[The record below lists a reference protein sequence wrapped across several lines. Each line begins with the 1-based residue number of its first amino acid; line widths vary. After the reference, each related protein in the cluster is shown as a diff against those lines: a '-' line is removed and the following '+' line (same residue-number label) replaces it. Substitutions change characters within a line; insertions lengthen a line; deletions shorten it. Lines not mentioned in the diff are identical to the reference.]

1 MSTPSAAKSQ
11 RPRVQTTRSFQR
23 FESAPND
30 PMSPNRTRANTVH
43 TPTITLV
50 PEARQL
56 SLSPEDHGKV
66 KTGDIFEASQQHD
79 DSVEAP
85 DSQAGKPQK
94 PQVETLEQL
103 PIEIRSF
110 ADRFLKSLSVK
121 SHAAPLTIDSIADLF
136 QDFYIQA
143 ESHIST
149 HIAALTTRLSR
160 DNLRDK
166 SPAPSIASRSSI
178 SSKGPQRGGSID
190 ADDGG
195 EQQMLTASEITG
207 KRKARRMLELQRGA
221 LEEAV
226 ERGVCEK
233 VYDKL
238 YRHRSTDD
246 EEKDAKLRS
255 KTAAL
260 SLVGIG
266 LKELHVNIPEAK
278 DGGEEEQLKLQEEMY
293 TRLSSARESLQKMDQ
308 ERYPLGKL
316 HHLTMAH
323 QGIVETLAH
332 IFPSTSSADEVLP
345 TLIYTLITSPPE
357 SLNVVS
363 NLHFIQLFR
372 AANRVDGEA
381 AYCLVNLEAAISFLE
396 TVDLSSLRTEDL
408 ANRSADVVGVSS
420 TVDGQGIKS
429 LTADLPAV
437 SNPDQKTSDDRASPV
452 PDSPARATRPFQT
465 NQRRISHMLQA
476 QAERIEAS
484 RENFINSADQAFD
497 SINSTLENSFKFLFG
512 RLKEQEKDSHNSPVI
527 IPKTLDDARRLVKS
541 PIQEEDEE
549 LLASSQVS
557 LNAAVAD
564 DPLQRSDDKVLGLV
578 AGRRPPREQSVD
590 SNKSGGSNKRSSFF
604 GGDDK
609 TPQGPAEAV
618 GNFVNSLNPLTRF
631 GVGVPSFPKFGRSAS
646 GQVPDQMMA
655 EKPLSSPT
663 QKHARQG
670 SGQANQAE
678 VDLNAVEALAQL
690 RKAKPPVKRFMEVKD
705 AKELKVG
712 EIEDLLK
719 DYRRLAGLLGDAIT
733 S

>member
-1 MSTPSAAKSQ
+1 MT
-11 RPRVQTTRSFQR
+11 
-23 FESAPND
+23 
-30 PMSPNRTRANTVH
+30 
-43 TPTITLV
+43 
-50 PEARQL
+50 
-56 SLSPEDHGKV
+56 
-66 KTGDIFEASQQHD
+66 
-79 DSVEAP
+79 
-85 DSQAGKPQK
+85 
-94 PQVETLEQL
+94 PQVETLEHL

-110 ADRFLKSLSVK
+110 TERFLKSLSVK
-121 SHAAPLTIDSIADLF
+121 SHAAPLTIDSISDLF
-136 QDFYIQA
+136 QDFYVQA

-149 HIAALTTRLSR
+149 HIAALTTKLSR
-160 DNLRDK
+160 ESLREK
-166 SPAPSIASRSSI
+166 SPAPSISSRASI
-178 SSKGPQRGGSID
+178 SSKGPQRAGSVD
-190 ADDGG
+190 AEEGG

-207 KRKARRMLELQRGA
+207 KRKARRMLEVQRSS

-233 VYDKL
+233 TYDKI
-238 YRHRSTDD
+238 YRHRTTDD

-266 LKELHVNIPEAK
+266 LKELHVNIPEPEE
-278 DGGEEEQLKLQEEMY
+278 GGEEARIKQQEDIFA
-293 TRLSSARESLQKMDQ
+293 RLASARESLQRMDL

-316 HHLTMAH
+316 HHLTVAH
-323 QGIVETLAH
+323 QSIVETLAH
-332 IFPSTSSADEVLP
+332 VFPSSSSADEVLP

-372 AANRVDGEA
+372 AATKLDGES

-408 ANRSADVVGVSS
+408 NGRNTDVTGASS
-420 TVDGQGIKS
+420 VNAQQEVMS

-437 SNPDQKTSDDRASPV
+437 SNPDQKNDDRSSPS
-452 PDSPARATRPFQT
+452 PNSPARPTRPFQA
-465 NQRRISHMLQA
+465 NQRRISNMLQA

-497 SINSTLENSFKFLFG
+497 NINSTLENSFKFLFG
-512 RLKEQEKDSHNSPVI
+512 RLKEQEKDSQHSQVM

-541 PIQEEDEE
+541 PIQEEDEDM
-549 LLASSQVS
+549 LASSHAS
-557 LNAAVAD
+557 LNAAVSD
-564 DPLQRSDDKVLGLV
+564 DPLRRPEDKVLGLV
-578 AGRRPPREQSVD
+578 AGRRPAREQSVD

-604 GGDDK
+604 GGEDK
-609 TPQGPAEAV
+609 STQGPAEAV
-618 GNFVNSLNPLTRF
+618 GNFVNSLNPLSRF
-631 GVGVPSFPKFGRSAS
+631 GVAVPSFPKFGRTAS
-646 GQVPDQMMA
+646 GQVPDQMMV
-655 EKPLSSPT
+655 EKSLPSPT
-663 QKHARQG
+663 QAKHTRQT
-670 SGQANQAE
+670 SGQATQEE
-678 VDLNAVEALAQL
+678 VDLNAVEALTQL
-690 RKAKPPVKRFMEVKD
+690 RKAKPPIKRFMEVKD